1 LKGKLMMKHRG
12 PRSVRCRTSL
22 GERVYQ
28 RERQHARRGVGAG
41 ALRDPSAVAGPGLGA
56 LPAAIAGLIRRLGI
70 GRPAT
75 TLDEQPVPVRLRDA

>member
-1 LKGKLMMKHRG
+1 MIKHRG
-12 PRSVRCRTSL
+12 PRTVRARTFL

-28 RERQHARRGVGAG
+28 RERQHARSGVGAG
-41 ALRDPSAVAGPGLGA
+41 ALRDPSAVGGPGLGA

-75 TLDEQPVPVRLRDA
+75 TLEERPARLRDA